1 MKTPQIKPDWAAGI
15 YIGNGTIALRD
26 GKVTLDKPP
35 VSYAPM
41 FKFGDTETAGN
52 AQRFATR
59 QEAYDSAQDRFR
71 VWTMPTGFYVEE
83 SDDPVNYRRENGAD
97 VSFRAIDDCLG
108 LLDDTVIPR

>member
-1 MKTPQIKPDWAAGI
+1 MKTPQVKPDWASGI

-35 VSYAPM
+35 SRASTVSYAPM
-41 FKFGDTETAGN
+41 FNFGDTETAGN

-71 VWTMPTGFYVEE
+71 VWTMPTGFYVAETN
-83 SDDPVNYRRENGAD
+83 DPVNYRRENGAD
-97 VSFRAIDDCLG
+97 VSNTTNIIGD
-108 LLDDTVIPR
+108 